1 MPLNRKLQ
9 GIMDGRLVKAMD
21 DGENF
26 GFIPVVLRVNTLAG
40 AAGADVDLTMERKFT
55 LIDVQ
60 AKNIGGA
67 GPANDTLTIKNGS
80 NAVTDVMDMEGAE
93 NLIIRALSID
103 DAHHEIAA
111 GSTLNVIALDHTG
124 GDQRA
129 KIVYITGYYSL

>member
-21 DGENF
+21 DGEDF
-26 GFIPVVLRVNTLAG
+26 GFIPVVLRVNT
-40 AAGADVDLTMERKFT
+40 AAGADNTVSLTMERKFT

-93 NLIIRALSID
+93 NLIIRALNID

>member
-9 GIMDGRLVKAMD
+9 GIMDGRLVRAMD
-21 DGENF
+21 DGEDF
-26 GFIPVVLRVNTLAG
+26 GFIPVVLRVNT
-40 AAGADVDLTMERKFT
+40 AAGADNTVSLTMERKFT